1 MALRPDIILTMNT
14 NELIEALDAEIA
26 RLEEARAILED
37 DRIPNGRTT
46 AVKRTM
52 SPEGRAR
59 IAAAQTARWAKAKRA
74 K

>member
-1 MALRPDIILTMNT
+1 MALRHDIILTMNT

-26 RLEEARAILED
+26 RLEEARAILEG
-37 DRIPNGRTT
+37 DRIPNGRT
-46 AVKRTM
+46 APVKRTM